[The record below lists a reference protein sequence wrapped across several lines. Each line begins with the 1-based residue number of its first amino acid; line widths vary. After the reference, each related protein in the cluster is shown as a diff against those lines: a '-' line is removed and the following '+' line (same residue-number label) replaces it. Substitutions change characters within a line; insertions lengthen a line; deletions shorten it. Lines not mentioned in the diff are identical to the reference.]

1 VSEHLPLAD
10 LRVIDLTVA
19 RAGPTCVRQLADWGA
34 DVVRVERPA
43 RTDTP
48 GLVGEHRHG
57 SDYQNV
63 HRNKRSLGLDL
74 KAAGAGDVLMRL
86 VDGADVL
93 VENMRPPVKARLGFD
108 WDTVH
113 ARNPRLVYGSISGFG
128 QDGPYA
134 ERGGVDQIAQGMG
147 GLMSVTGL
155 PGSEPTRVGIPVS
168 DLSAGLYLAV
178 GILVALHDR
187 ERTGVGRW
195 VQTSLVESMV
205 AMMDFQAARWTV
217 DGEVPA
223 QEGNHHPTLVPMGCF
238 ASADGYVNIAGPSG
252 RLLRSFCEAIG
263 LPDLPEDPRF
273 SSAGRRS
280 RHRAEL
286 NALVAE
292 RLRTRT
298 TAEWVEVLA
307 EAGVPCGP
315 VYRMDEVFADPQIE
329 HLAMAAAVE
338 HPALGRL
345 DLVRNAVRMTGTG
358 PTVRSASPDA
368 GDHTDAVLAE
378 LGYDPAE
385 IDELRATG
393 VLGGS

>member
-1 VSEHLPLAD
+1 
-10 LRVIDLTVA
+10 
-19 RAGPTCVRQLADWGA
+19 
-34 DVVRVERPA
+34 
-43 RTDTP
+43 
-48 GLVGEHRHG
+48 
-57 SDYQNV
+57 
-63 HRNKRSLGLDL
+63 
-74 KAAGAGDVLMRL
+74 
-86 VDGADVL
+86 
-93 VENMRPPVKARLGFD
+93 
-108 WDTVH
+108 
-113 ARNPRLVYGSISGFG
+113 
-128 QDGPYA
+128 
-134 ERGGVDQIAQGMG
+134 
-147 GLMSVTGL
+147 
-155 PGSEPTRVGIPVS
+155 
-168 DLSAGLYLAV
+168 
-178 GILVALHDR
+178 
-187 ERTGVGRW
+187 
-195 VQTSLVESMV
+195 
-205 AMMDFQAARWTV
+205 V